1 MNRLIVIVGIVIV
14 GMIVSYFTIS
24 SKDVVGYND
33 RMVAAITRM
42 DETFTPLSAH
52 MDVYAD
58 AKPVDLQ
65 AFASSVQSVSQSVDS
80 QLADLRAIAVPDDEL
95 CRDFHASAVAYAE
108 NNLVYSAIYRDKAL
122 PYIRAHNPGS
132 EQDAAAVTGMF
143 NEVIAKDDKL
153 METVQSRQADMA
165 KKYRIKLQ

>member
-1 MNRLIVIVGIVIV
+1 MNRLVVIVGIVIV

-33 RMVAAITRM
+33 KMVAAITHM
-42 DETFTPLSAH
+42 DETFKPLSGH
-52 MDVYAD
+52 LEVYAD
-58 AKPVDLQ
+58 AKPVDLN
-65 AFASSVQSVSQSVDS
+65 AFESGVQSVSDSVDR
-80 QLADLRAIAVPDDEL
+80 QLADLKAVAVPNDDL
-95 CRDFHASAVAYAE
+95 CRDFHASAIAYAE
-108 NNLVYSAIYRDKAL
+108 NNLVYSAIYREKAL

-132 EQDAAAVTGMF
+132 DKDVEAVTGMF

-153 METVQSRQADMA
+153 MEAVQSRQTDMA